1 MMYYV
6 TKIDDEAYLG
16 RILFNAK
23 SQEDYFHQ
31 AKKMIDAAFGEDA
44 VAFVTLN
51 ALYQTLGNSDTKET
65 ILLSKYAKPYES
77 AIATK
82 YPSATV
88 ENYDVPEMM

>member
-1 MMYYV
+1 MYYV

-16 RILFNAK
+16 RILLNAK
-23 SQEDYFHQ
+23 SQETYFHQ

-51 ALYQTLGNSDTKET
+51 ALYQTLGNSDAKET

-88 ENYDVPEMM
+88 ENYDVPELR

>member
-1 MMYYV
+1 MYYV

-16 RILFNAK
+16 RILLDAK
-23 SQEDYFHQ
+23 SQEAYFHQ

-44 VAFVTLN
+44 VTFVTLN
-51 ALYQTLGNSDTKET
+51 TLYQTLGTSDTKET

-88 ENYDVPEMM
+88 KNYDVLETM

>member
-16 RILFNAK
+16 RILLNAK
-23 SQEDYFHQ
+23 SQEAYFHQ
-31 AKKMIDAAFGEDA
+31 AKKMIDADFGEDT
-44 VAFVTLN
+44 VTFVTLN
-51 ALYQTLGNSDTKET
+51 ALYQTLGTSDTKET
-65 ILLSKYAKPYES
+65 ILLSKYAKPYAS

-88 ENYDVPEMM
+88 EN